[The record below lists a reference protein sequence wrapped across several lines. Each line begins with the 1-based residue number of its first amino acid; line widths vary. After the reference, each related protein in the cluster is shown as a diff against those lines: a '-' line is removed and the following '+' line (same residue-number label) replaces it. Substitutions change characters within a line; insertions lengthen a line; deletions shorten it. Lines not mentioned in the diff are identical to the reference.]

1 MDYMI
6 IRAAHV
12 VLQNQSIEVAVGL
25 IPKHRETAPSNRAIT
40 NKKAPG
46 FLAICSLLRCTYSCR
61 VICDSDEPELEVPVS
76 RTCCCRGDRWST
88 SHEHFFHSRTGGTFC
103 QERTARQWPNALC
116 GEEKLFAPCIK
127 VLHGKGYM
135 NLYKSFIHFIR
146 FFVFFSFSPVLLR
159 WFLLWCGASGCFVFL
174 GFGASG
180 GWSRVHQ
187 IKLDWSCLKAI
198 FIEETCQVH
207 TKQVGT

>member
-76 RTCCCRGDRWST
+76 RTCCCRGDRRST

-116 GEEKLFAPCIK
+116 GEEKPFAPRIK
-127 VLHGKGYM
+127 VLYGKGYISH
-135 NLYKSFIHFIR
+135 LLILFVSL
-146 FFVFFSFSPVLLR
+146 FFFP
-159 WFLLWCGASGCFVFL
+159 FLLYYCAGFCCGAVL
-174 GFGASG
+174 QGAS
-180 GWSRVHQ
+180 S
-187 IKLDWSCLKAI
+187 
-198 FIEETCQVH
+198 F
-207 TKQVGT
+207 